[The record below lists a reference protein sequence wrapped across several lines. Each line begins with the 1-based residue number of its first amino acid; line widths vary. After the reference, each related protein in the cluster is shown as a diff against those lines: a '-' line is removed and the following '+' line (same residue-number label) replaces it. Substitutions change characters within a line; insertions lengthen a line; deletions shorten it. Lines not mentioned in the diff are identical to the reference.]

1 MFNFSNIPKVKEE
14 LFITLTSIPK
24 GNVDEKVKAE
34 LDSNEKKLALLKSYY
49 HSSIA
54 AEKLEKLKEIEL
66 HILY

>member
-34 LDSNEKKLALLKSYY
+34 LDFNENKLALLKSYY

-54 AEKLEKLKEIEL
+54 AENQKN
-66 HILY
+66 